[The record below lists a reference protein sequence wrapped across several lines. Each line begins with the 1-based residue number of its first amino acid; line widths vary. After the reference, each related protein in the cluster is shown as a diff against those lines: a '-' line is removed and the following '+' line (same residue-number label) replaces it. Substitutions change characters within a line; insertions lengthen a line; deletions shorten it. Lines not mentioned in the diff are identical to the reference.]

1 MGASAVPTV
10 RRRLAG
16 AALRRYR
23 EARGFSLQDAG
34 RMPGCD
40 KSKVSRIETG
50 ERGIR
55 EHDLGNLLAEY
66 GAGDGERAV
75 LLALAAG

>member
-1 MGASAVPTV
+1 MGASAVPAV

-34 RMPGCD
+34 RMPGCA
-40 KSKVSRIETG
+40 KSKVSRIETR

-55 EHDLGNLLAEY
+55 EHDLGNLLAEH